1 MEAEIKLTE
10 YELHKAEVEKKHKD
24 EIDQLM
30 AHAEQVTA
38 EAEARIKEATSNTKE
53 KDELE
58 KAMTE
63 KFNEA

>member
-1 MEAEIKLTE
+1 
-10 YELHKAEVEKKHKD
+10 
-24 EIDQLM
+24 M

-38 EAEARIKEATSNTKE
+38 EAEARIKEATGNAKE